1 MGALAVPALFFVLL
15 EGGLRVGGY
24 GVNTDL
30 VLELDG
36 ETPTC
41 YLNGDVATRYFSP
54 ALRSIQPSIGFR
66 TFEKKKAPGAL
77 RVFVLGE
84 STTAG
89 FPFHVNG
96 SFAGFLEDDLRATY
110 TDRHIEVINVGMSAI
125 SSYVVLDF
133 AKQLVHYEPDLFL
146 VYTGHNEFYGALG
159 AASTRAASSRPAT
172 LLEMKLANLRT
183 YQLVCNTIFR
193 VRSNPAEHP
202 AAGRSLMAA
211 MIGERTIRMD
221 SPIHTQ
227 AEQVFRANLTD
238 LIEVAKAHHVPVIV
252 STVTSNLRDLPP
264 FDSAHAPG
272 LDAARARSI
281 DAALTTT
288 DRDAIGHAVALDT
301 TYAASHYSLAR
312 ALEGDSALSTARAEY
327 VRARDHDVVHFR
339 ACSVFNDII
348 REVAAAHHVPVLEMD
363 AVFSAHAQGHVPGL
377 DLFLEHLHPNL
388 RGAMLMAAA
397 FLDAMQTHGVVPR
410 EQKPER
416 SYEQALKDACITPLD
431 LELAR
436 QRIVS
441 MTTQWP
447 FTRSFGNG
455 PDFPKSPP
463 AVSIMARHVLER
475 RIDLAAAHEAMGRE
489 YLAEKDLARALDEF
503 IALAKIYP
511 ISPAGPINTA
521 DILLQLKR
529 PAESIAWYRRG
540 LELDPGA
547 TETHFHLAMAYEAA
561 GRAGDAVEACKR
573 VLALDPTHVAA
584 RRLLRHLDSNEVT
597 KQ

>member
-1 MGALAVPALFFVLL
+1 M
-15 EGGLRVGGY
+15 GGY

-36 ETPTC
+36 ATPTC

-54 ALRSIQPSIGFR
+54 ALRSIQPSVGFR

-96 SFAGFLEDDLRATY
+96 SFAGFLEDELRATY
-110 TDRHIEVINVGMSAI
+110 PDRQIDVINAGMSAI

-133 AKQLVHYEPDLFL
+133 AKQLAKYEPDLFL

-159 AASTRAASSRPAT
+159 AASARAASSRPAT
-172 LLEMKLANLRT
+172 LLEMRLANLRT

-193 VRSNPAEHP
+193 VRSNPAERQST
-202 AAGRSLMAA
+202 GRSLMAT
-211 MIGERTIRMD
+211 MIGERSIRMD
-221 SPIHTQ
+221 APIHTQ
-227 AEQVFRANLTD
+227 AEQVFRDNLTD
-238 LIEVAKAHHVPVIV
+238 IIETAQQHHIPVIV

-264 FDSAHAPG
+264 FDSAHAATV
-272 LDAARARSI
+272 DAAQGAAI
-281 DAALTTT
+281 DARIASGDIHELEK
-288 DRDAIGHAVALDT
+288 AVAMDT
-301 TYAASHYSLAR
+301 TYAAGHYSLAR
-312 ALEGDSALSTARAEY
+312 ALEGDPVLSTVRAEY

-339 ACSVFNDII
+339 ACTIFNDII
-348 REVAAAHHVPVLEMD
+348 RDVASAHHVPLLDMD
-363 AVFSAHAQGHVPGL
+363 GVFAAQTPGRVPGL

-397 FLDAMQTHGVVPR
+397 FLDAMQDHGIVPR
-410 EQKPER
+410 AEKVER
-416 SYEQALKDACITPLD
+416 SYDQALKDACITPLD

-447 FTRSFGNG
+447 FTQSFGNG

-489 YLAEKDLARALDEF
+489 YLADKDFPRALDEF

-511 ISPAGPINTA
+511 ISPAGPINAA

-529 PAESIAWYRRG
+529 PADSIAWYRRG
-540 LELDPGA
+540 LELDPGS
-547 TETHFHLAMAYEAA
+547 TETHFHLAMAYQAA
-561 GRAGDAVEACKR
+561 GRADDAVEECKR

-584 RRLLRHLDSNEVT
+584 RRLLRHLDNNEVT